1 MSHEIAVTLP
11 GLVGAVQTSSAQ
23 GRTQHEIMP
32 VPYMILHHMDSL
44 LAERIRVLARERQCP
59 VNDILLQALRNGGL
73 GMLASQ
79 QFSESWRN
87 PQMLTALDGHW
98 AASEFGAFQEA
109 LQALVQSQPT
119 QFAPENIRFDEFA
132 AGAE

>member
-1 MSHEIAVTLP
+1 
-11 GLVGAVQTSSAQ
+11 
-23 GRTQHEIMP
+23 
-32 VPYMILHHMDSL
+32 MILHHMDSL

-59 VNDILLQALRNGGL
+59 VNDILLQALRNGL
-73 GMLASQ
+73 GMLASR

-98 AASEFGAFQEA
+98 AASEICAFQEA
-109 LQALVQSQPT
+109 FQALVQTQPT
-119 QFAPENIRFDEFA
+119 QFASENIRFDEFA